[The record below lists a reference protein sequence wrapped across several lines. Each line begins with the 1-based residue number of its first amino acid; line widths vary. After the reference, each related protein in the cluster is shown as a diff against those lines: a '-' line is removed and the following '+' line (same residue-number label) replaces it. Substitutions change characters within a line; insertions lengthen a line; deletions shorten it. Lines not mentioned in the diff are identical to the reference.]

1 MREWMVMI
9 ILLKLQTNLK
19 MYITATRLFSANIY
33 IYVFRRVR
41 KVFKHLIRYINKL
54 QYIGLTT
61 K

>member
-1 MREWMVMI
+1 MVMI